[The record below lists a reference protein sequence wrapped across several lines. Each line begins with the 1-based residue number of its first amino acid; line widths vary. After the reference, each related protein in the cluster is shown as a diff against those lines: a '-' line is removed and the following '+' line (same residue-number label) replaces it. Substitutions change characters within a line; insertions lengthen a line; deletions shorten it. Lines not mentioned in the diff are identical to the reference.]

1 MPLGQLEEIRKAV
14 GKKVEQEKLAILESK
29 DQYGHN
35 PMFLASKDGCTAI
48 LNLIRKVQTPKHKK
62 AEDKEDLIKIANHNL
77 ARSHIMDLCDASK
90 QSDSKNMNFLLACG
104 EAINKKKT
112 IFGTFALL

>member
-1 MPLGQLEEIRKAV
+1 M
-14 GKKVEQEKLAILESK
+14 
-29 DQYGHN
+29 H
-35 PMFLASKDGCTAI
+35 LASKDGCTAI

-62 AEDKEDLIKIANHNL
+62 EEDKEDLIKIANHNL

-90 QSDSKNMNFLLACG
+90 LSDSKNMNFLLACG